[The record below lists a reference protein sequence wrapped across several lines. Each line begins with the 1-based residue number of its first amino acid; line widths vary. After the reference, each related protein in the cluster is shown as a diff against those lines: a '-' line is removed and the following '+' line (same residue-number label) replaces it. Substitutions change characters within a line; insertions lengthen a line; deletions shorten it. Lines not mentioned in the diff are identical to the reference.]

1 MAKRQLSVDPTL
13 IAMHTKFWGDDA
25 RYTQN
30 PLNRLAPELLAKGW
44 LKGRFTSGWT
54 KEQYLESQGQWGKLQ
69 ALTKKMFDAGVLLT
83 VGTDTP
89 TPWIVP
95 GPSYHE
101 ELQLLQEVGIPN
113 QDVLKMATLNGARAL
128 KLENEIGS
136 IKAGMKADLVVLR
149 ANPLEDIKNAR
160 HIELVMKSGTMYVPQ
175 ELLK

>member
-1 MAKRQLSVDPTL
+1 
-13 IAMHTKFWGDDA
+13 MHTKFWGNDP

-44 LKGRFTSGWT
+44 LSGRFTSGWT
-54 KEQYLESQGQWGKLQ
+54 NEQYTEAQGQWGKLQ
-69 ALTKKMFDAGVLLT
+69 ALTKKLFDSGVLLT

-89 TPWIVP
+89 GPWIIP

-101 ELQLLQEVGIPN
+101 ELQLLREVGISN
-113 QDVLKMATLNGARAL
+113 QDVLKMATLNGAKAL
-128 KLENEIGS
+128 KLENEIGL

-149 ANPLEDIKNAR
+149 ANPLENIKNTR
-160 HIELVMKSGTMYVPQ
+160 QIELVIKSGTMYVPQ